1 MNPASTKDCKNG
13 ELASYQDAVWSY
25 LLEHCDL
32 TTDGALFVKF
42 HTSDRATFEKRI
54 RARWKYGYHRG
65 DPVARNQTHLEK
77 KFEHER
83 KKWRAKE
90 RDICEIVFADS
101 GFSIRDVRQHHEFFF
116 VQAIWLTR
124 ERSSAGY
131 LRRGGVRA
139 CIF

>member
-65 DPVARNQTHLEK
+65 DPVARNQTHLESR
-77 KFEHER
+77 FAWERRRWNARERYLLNRIRGQRILER
-83 KKWRAKE
+83 KQKGFPK
-90 RDICEIVFADS
+90 DS
-101 GFSIRDVRQHHEFFF
+101 S
-116 VQAIWLTR
+116 
-124 ERSSAGY
+124 
-131 LRRGGVRA
+131 
-139 CIF
+139 